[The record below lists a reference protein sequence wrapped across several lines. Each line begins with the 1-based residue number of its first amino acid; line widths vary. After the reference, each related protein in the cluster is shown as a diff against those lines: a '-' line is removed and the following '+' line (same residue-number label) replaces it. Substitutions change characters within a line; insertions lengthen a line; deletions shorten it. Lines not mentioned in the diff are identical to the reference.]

1 MLNEGKIHFGEYG
14 KKLSRGLVKDYRIKD
29 MRNQKPLDTGK
40 VLECGELGCDKV
52 WSMIIYG
59 CG

>member
-1 MLNEGKIHFGEYG
+1 MLNEGKIRFGEYG
-14 KKLSRGLVKDYRIKD
+14 RKLSRGLVKDYRIKD
-29 MRNQKPLDTGK
+29 MSKSKTARYL
-40 VLECGELGCDKV
+40 LECGELRCDKV